1 MNNIRKSQNTSIYE
15 QIK

>member
-1 MNNIRKSQNTSIYE
+1 MNNIRKYQNTSIYE